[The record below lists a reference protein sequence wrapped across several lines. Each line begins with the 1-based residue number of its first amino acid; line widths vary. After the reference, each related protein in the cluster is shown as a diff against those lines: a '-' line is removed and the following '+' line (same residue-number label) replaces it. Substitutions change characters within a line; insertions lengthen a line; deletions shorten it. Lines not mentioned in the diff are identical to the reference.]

1 MITLILMIAVMSV
14 IVLFSVQNAVPVI
27 VSFLSWKFEAS
38 LAVVILL
45 CALTGALT
53 GGALV
58 AYWQL
63 KRSIKNRK
71 NRSRRPSDGNQQP

>member
-1 MITLILMIAVMSV
+1 MITLILMIAVVSV

-38 LAVVILL
+38 LAVIILL
-45 CALTGALT
+45 CVLTGALI

-58 AYWQL
+58 AYWQI

-71 NRSRRPSDGNQQP
+71 TRMRGPLEGKQRP